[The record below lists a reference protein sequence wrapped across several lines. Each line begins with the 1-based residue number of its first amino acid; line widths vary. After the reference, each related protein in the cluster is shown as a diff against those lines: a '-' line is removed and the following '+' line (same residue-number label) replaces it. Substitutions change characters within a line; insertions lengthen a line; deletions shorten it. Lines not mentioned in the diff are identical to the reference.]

1 MLVILKTD
9 IHQDWLARRTL
20 PANKMKL
27 LASRLTS
34 FIKECCNP
42 RELERPMDMTATMY
56 QHNFVPMYFLE
67 MPGLI
72 MAITVTFS

>member
-1 MLVILKTD
+1 
-9 IHQDWLARRTL
+9 
-20 PANKMKL
+20 
-27 LASRLTS
+27 
-34 FIKECCNP
+34 
-42 RELERPMDMTATMY
+42 MDMTATMY